1 MPGDKFQPRK
11 GQEVCMLRKIQ
22 APVDLRAAKSRPKRT
37 SKVTT
42 LCQYSSL
49 YYQSLISLGN
59 SN

>member
-11 GQEVCMLRKIQ
+11 GQGVCMLRKTQ
-22 APVDLRAAKSRPKRT
+22 VPADLTAPKSKPKRT

-49 YYQSLISLGN
+49 
-59 SN
+59 